1 MKSLIHQCQCW
12 SYVNILFK
20 YDAWKPPELV
30 MTVRAASKRPPSLD
44 TGVWAP
50 KGKAKAQLKKKG
62 KSKSWAITGR
72 QALASYRERDNRLE
86 HSRRRV
92 SLARVSSKSLVFSR
106 HIRHHVPITGCFF
119 LQVWLYIRS
128 HGFRK
133 SFFGYNRLSLVR
145 FCHQHGISSAGL
157 SSRQIFY
164 LSC

>member
-1 MKSLIHQCQCW
+1 
-12 SYVNILFK
+12 
-20 YDAWKPPELV
+20 

-92 SLARVSSKSLVFSR
+92 SLARV
-106 HIRHHVPITGCFF
+106 
-119 LQVWLYIRS
+119 WLYIRS